1 MDDRQAISDLIAE
14 SARQLSREY
23 YSDAQIEAAIAL
35 VFGVDSNLIED
46 GTYFVAESSEG
57 LIGCGGWS
65 LRSPP
70 LRHAYRTELPHDPFA
85 AGR

>member
-35 VFGVDSNLIED
+35 VFGV
-46 GTYFVAESSEG
+46 
-57 LIGCGGWS
+57 
-65 LRSPP
+65 
-70 LRHAYRTELPHDPFA
+70 
-85 AGR
+85 